1 MKSSGIVLIIVFFLA
16 ACNLEAQSKLVVNA
30 PDSLSFLLFVDDV
43 QFNTVPVSS
52 IHVSKLNVG
61 KHNVKV
67 VVQSQESIA
76 LLSAKNLISYSYN
89 TAVINGKLE
98 LVPSGELKL
107 QPKAFQFWNNSSA
120 TVVVNDNVVYSGKK
134 GCEHPASES
143 TVDSL
148 VAVLHVKSFDTE
160 RKTIARMQL
169 DADCFQV
176 KDIVKIIST
185 IELEENRMDC
195 MASAVSHV
203 YDLENIDALLELLFL
218 ERNKEA
224 IRQKISQLQNQ

>member
-1 MKSSGIVLIIVFFLA
+1 MKSRGVVLVALILFQAFNVG
-16 ACNLEAQSKLVVNA
+16 AQSKLLVNA

-52 IHVSKLNVG
+52 IQVSKMNVG

-67 VVQSQESIA
+67 VVEAQESIF
-76 LLSAKNLISYSYN
+76 LLNAKNLFSHSFSVSVVN
-89 TAVINGKLE
+89 SKLE

-107 QPKAFQFWNNSSA
+107 QTKAFQFWNNNAVPVLSKDS
-120 TVVVNDNVVYSGKK
+120 VYVGKK
-134 GCEHPASES
+134 GCENPASET
-143 TVDSL
+143 TVDSI
-148 VAVLHVKSFDTE
+148 VAVLHSKSFDTE
-160 RKTIARMQL
+160 RKMLARVQL
-169 DADCFQV
+169 EADCFQV
-176 KDIVKIIST
+176 KDIVEVIST

-195 MASAVSHV
+195 IVAALGHV
-203 YDLENIDALLELLFL
+203 YDLTAINGLLELVIL

>member
-1 MKSSGIVLIIVFFLA
+1 MKNRGLILLAFVMFQAFSGG
-16 ACNLEAQSKLVVNA
+16 AQAKLVVNA

-52 IHVSKLNVG
+52 IQVTKLNVG

-67 VVQSQESIA
+67 VVQARESIA
-76 LLSAKNLISYSYN
+76 LLNAKNLISYSYS
-89 TAVINGKLE
+89 TTVMNGKLK

-107 QPKAFQFWNNSSA
+107 QAKAFQFWQNSSIPVE
-120 TVVVNDNVVYSGKK
+120 TNDNVYVGRK
-134 GCEHPASES
+134 GCENPASET

-148 VAVLHVKSFDTE
+148 VAVLRAKSFDTE
-160 RKTIARMQL
+160 RKMIARMQL
-169 DADCFQV
+169 EADCYTV
-176 KDIVKIIST
+176 KDIVNIIST

-195 MASAVSHV
+195 IGVALGHV
-203 YDLENIDALLELLFL
+203 YDLAVINELLELVIL

>member
-1 MKSSGIVLIIVFFLA
+1 MKSRGVVLVALILFQAFNVG
-16 ACNLEAQSKLVVNA
+16 AQSKLLVNA

-52 IHVSKLNVG
+52 IQVSKMNVG

-67 VVQSQESIA
+67 VVEAQESIF
-76 LLSAKNLISYSYN
+76 LLNAKNLFSHSFSVSVVN
-89 TAVINGKLE
+89 SKLE

-107 QPKAFQFWNNSSA
+107 QTKAFQFWNNNAVSVLSK
-120 TVVVNDNVVYSGKK
+120 DSVYVGKK
-134 GCEHPASES
+134 GCENPASET
-143 TVDSL
+143 TVDSI
-148 VAVLHVKSFDTE
+148 VAVLHSKSFDTE
-160 RKTIARMQL
+160 RKMLARVQL
-169 DADCFQV
+169 EADCFQV

-195 MASAVSHV
+195 IVAALGHV
-203 YDLENIDALLELLFL
+203 YDLSAINGLLELVIL

>member
-1 MKSSGIVLIIVFFLA
+1 MKSRGSILLVFVLFQAFSVGAQAKLA
-16 ACNLEAQSKLVVNA
+16 VSA

-52 IHVSKLNVG
+52 IQVSKMNVG

-67 VVQSQESIA
+67 VVQSQESIF
-76 LLSAKNLISYSYN
+76 LLNAKNLFSHSLSVSVVN
-89 TAVINGKLE
+89 SKLE

-107 QPKAFQFWNNSSA
+107 QAKAFQFWQNSA
-120 TVVVNDNVVYSGKK
+120 IQIETNDNVYAGKK
-134 GCEHPASES
+134 GCEKPASSS

-148 VAVLHVKSFDTE
+148 VNVLHSKSFDTE
-160 RKTIARMQL
+160 RKMIARMQL
-169 DADCFQV
+169 QSDCFLV
-176 KDIVKIIST
+176 KDVVKIIST

-195 MASAVSHV
+195 IVASLNQV
-203 YDLENIDALLELLFL
+203 YDLEHINELLELVIL

-224 IRQKISQLQNQ
+224 LQQKISQLQNQ